1 MRTPKRRPSRSV
13 QTPVTVG
20 IATLVAVAGWV
31 AACTPAAGSDPGS
44 RASGAPV
51 APSSPQIPAASS
63 APPAAT
69 VPSPADPLPDASPAP
84 ASAPPRHEGP
94 LSHFYDALAGLEAGG
109 RKEHVRILW
118 LGDSHAQ
125 ADFWPDGIR
134 AGLGRRFGK
143 AGPGFLHLGMKSY
156 RHAGTKIAI
165 RGKWRM
171 RPKQPSTVEPW
182 GDGAF
187 GLGGILH
194 AGFAEQRVA
203 EIELTDES
211 LEGKELAVD
220 LCYKFGLPHDAFELY
235 LGDELVETF
244 RAGGND
250 AVGELRH
257 HQATVTGLTR
267 IEVRIKDGRP
277 DFCGLTVETEPSVHP
292 GVVLDNLGINGARY
306 GTALAWSEA
315 AWSVEVKRRPPGLF
329 IFEYGG
335 NEASDMPSAPATY
348 GKQARELMARAR
360 RIVPEASCWV
370 IAPSDRADVESRMP
384 AIVQAMERAASDAG
398 CAFWNTYEVMGG
410 KGSLRRWRDL
420 DKAAEDGIH
429 LKPKGYAEVS
439 ALMLGD
445 LMTGYRAPVSSP

>member
-1 MRTPKRRPSRSV
+1 M
-13 QTPVTVG
+13 
-20 IATLVAVAGWV
+20 
-31 AACTPAAGSDPGS
+31 
-44 RASGAPV
+44 
-51 APSSPQIPAASS
+51 APSLPEVETAEPTS
-63 APPAAT
+63 APPTAGAAPGLSSSSRPALET
-69 VPSPADPLPDASPAP
+69 V
-84 ASAPPRHEGP
+84 RHEGP
-94 LSHFYDALAGLEAGG
+94 LAHFHDALAELEAGRR
-109 RKEHVRILW
+109 RKHVRILW

-156 RHAGTKIAI
+156 RHAGTKIEI

-194 AGFAEQRVA
+194 AGFAEYRTA
-203 EIELTDES
+203 EIALTDES
-211 LEGKELAVD
+211 LAGKRLLVD
-220 LCYKFGLPHDAFELY
+220 LCYKFGLPNDAFELY
-235 LGDELVETF
+235 LGEELVETF
-244 RAGGND
+244 RAGGQD
-250 AVGELRH
+250 AVGQLRH
-257 HQATVTGLTR
+257 HQAQITGLSTVK
-267 IEVRIKDGRP
+267 VRIKDGRP
-277 DFCGLTVETEPSVHP
+277 DFCGLTVETDPSEHP

-306 GTALAWSEA
+306 GTALAWNEA
-315 AWSVEVKRRPPGLF
+315 AWAVEVKRRPPDLF

-370 IAPSDRADVESRMP
+370 IAPSDRADAESRIP
-384 AIVQAMERAASDAG
+384 PIVEAMKAAAADSG

-410 KGSLRRWRDL
+410 KGSLRRWRDEG
-420 DKAAEDGIH
+420 KAADDGIH
-429 LKPKGYAEVS
+429 LKPKGYAEIA
-439 ALMLGD
+439 ALMLED
-445 LMTGYRAPVSSP
+445 LMKGYRPPVTKP

>member
-1 MRTPKRRPSRSV
+1 MSTPLWRGSRARGASV
-13 QTPVTVG
+13 AVG
-20 IATLVAVAGWV
+20 IAALCAAAVQV
-31 AACTPAAGSDPGS
+31 VACTPAAGSDPGS

-51 APSSPQIPAASS
+51 APNLPESPASVAPPADPTSQA
-63 APPAAT
+63 PAAT
-69 VPSPADPLPDASPAP
+69 VDPAP
-84 ASAPPRHEGP
+84 AAPRHEGP
-94 LSHFYDALAGLEAGG
+94 LAHFHDALAALEAG
-109 RKEHVRILW
+109 RRDDHVRILW

-156 RHAGTKIAI
+156 RHAGTKIEI

-171 RPKQPSTVEPW
+171 RPKQPSTVEAW

-194 AGFAEQRVA
+194 AGFAEQRTA
-203 EIELTDES
+203 QIELTDES
-211 LEGKELAVD
+211 LEGKKLAID
-220 LCYKFGLPHDAFELY
+220 LCYKFGLPNDAFELY
-235 LGDELVETF
+235 LGDELVKTF
-244 RAGGND
+244 AAGGTE
-250 AVGELRH
+250 AVGEIRH
-257 HQATVTGLTR
+257 HVAEATGLTKVK
-267 IEVRIKDGRP
+267 VRIKDGRP
-277 DFCGLTVETEPSVHP
+277 DFCGLTVETDPSAHP

-306 GTALAWSEA
+306 GTALAWNEA
-315 AWSVEVKRRPPGLF
+315 AWAAEVKRRPPDLF

-335 NEASDMPSAPATY
+335 NEASDMPSAPAAY
-348 GKQARELMARAR
+348 GEQARELMARAR
-360 RIVPEASCWV
+360 RIVPKASCWV
-370 IAPSDRADVESRMP
+370 VAPSDRADAESRIP
-384 AIVQAMERAASDAG
+384 PIVEAMKEAANDAG

-439 ALMLGD
+439 ALMLQD
-445 LMTGYRAPVSSP
+445 LMKGYRPPVSPP